1 MTGIITLQE
10 RLQQIGA
17 ELAQLEQAVA
27 ANPSPALIS
36 MTMSVQDHYAQLV
49 EEFLREVWWL

>member
-36 MTMSVQDHYAQLV
+36 MTMSVRDHYAQLV